1 MPCVPGWIVKRL
13 WPGIRTA
20 LSTARGR
27 ARVGV
32 RNVWVRGAPRVSVT
46 RSGGML
52 SLALSRWNKT
62 GNCSTSQPP
71 FFLPP
76 PSKGPKDLPS
86 SQQRAAVWPK
96 RKLPFLSRVGGG
108 GYPFPPVAG
117 PVVAPGRTTTACVAG
132 AHGERGAGGRV
143 GGLPP
148 GVDRVNPG
156 SQEPPGT
163 DSGSYC
169 RLTRRTGTVGFP
181 PPPPILPN
189 CH

>member
-1 MPCVPGWIVKRL
+1 MPCVPGLIVKRL
-13 WPGIRTA
+13 LPGITTA
-20 LSTARGR
+20 LSTAKRR

-32 RNVWVRGAPRVSVT
+32 RNI
-46 RSGGML
+46 SGGML

-62 GNCSTSQPP
+62 GNCYTSQPP
-71 FFLPP
+71 LFLPP
-76 PSKGPKDLPS
+76 PSQGPKDLPS
-86 SQQRAAVWPK
+86 SQQRTAVWPK
-96 RKLPFLSRVGGG
+96 RTQPFLRRVVG

-117 PVVAPGRTTTACVAG
+117 PAVAPGRTTTACVTG

-143 GGLPP
+143 GGLPS

-169 RLTRRTGTVGFP
+169 RLTRRTGTVGS
-181 PPPPILPN
+181 PPPPILSTN
-189 CH
+189 LSLMLRAKHFS